1 MVRGP
6 WGDRRTRA
14 VLVPVGFSR
23 VVSVCRHVPDRTSS
37 WIIIPVP
44 QYWDGLAAIRT
55 TTTRAVVKNGRA
67 RVWMGL
73 GGMRAKGGAGFDA
86 PPLTAKLLRVGASAT
101 P

>member
-44 QYWDGLAAIRT
+44 QYWDGYRRYRGDSHAGDEEKPTRVPGGRIR
-55 TTTRAVVKNGRA
+55 RPG
-67 RVWMGL
+67 
-73 GGMRAKGGAGFDA
+73 
-86 PPLTAKLLRVGASAT
+86 PS
-101 P
+101 